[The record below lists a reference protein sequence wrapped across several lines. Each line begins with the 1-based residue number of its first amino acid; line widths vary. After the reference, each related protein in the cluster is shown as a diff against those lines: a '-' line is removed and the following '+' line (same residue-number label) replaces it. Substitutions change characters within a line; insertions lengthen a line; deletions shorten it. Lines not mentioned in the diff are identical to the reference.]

1 MSNIPAQADE
11 TAENSA
17 NISREIKFAAA
28 KKSTWV
34 SVWVNTLLSA
44 WQIVAGIFSYSQGL
58 IADGVHTLSDLIA
71 DFVVLIANRGSRK
84 APDEEHPYGH
94 FRYENVASL
103 VLGVLLLVVSG
114 GMLWTAGSRIMSPET
129 IPEVHSL
136 ALYVA
141 LLALLAK
148 EGLFRYMLHVARK
161 VKSNML
167 EANAWHARS
176 DAASSLVVAIGIS
189 GSLMGY
195 KILDPIA
202 ALVVGLFILR
212 MGVKFTLQSLQDLM
226 DRGAD
231 EETIAKITQSVMDTP
246 GVEGVHDLKT
256 RKSGDYLLV
265 DVHIEIDENLT
276 VKEGHDIAIA
286 AEMNIRRDPQVL
298 SVMTHIDPAQS
309 VRAGLTT

>member
-1 MSNIPAQADE
+1 MSNIPVHVDKITDE
-11 TAENSA
+11 TPVINQDM
-17 NISREIKFAAA
+17 KFAAA
-28 KKSTWV
+28 KKSTWI
-34 SVWVNTLLSA
+34 SVWVNAILSV
-44 WQIVAGIFSYSQGL
+44 WQIVIGVFSHSQGL
-58 IADGVHTLSDLIA
+58 IADGIHTLSDLIA
-71 DFVVLIANRGSRK
+71 DFVVLIANRGSSK

-103 VLGVLLLVVSG
+103 VLGVLLLVVGG

-129 IPEVHSL
+129 IPEVHSV

-148 EGLFRYMLHVARK
+148 EGLFRYMLYVARK

-176 DAASSLVVAIGIS
+176 DAASSLVVAIGIT
-189 GSLMGY
+189 GSLLGY
-195 KILDPIA
+195 RILDPIA
-202 ALVVGLFILR
+202 ALIVGLFILR
-212 MGVKFTLQSLQDLM
+212 MGIKFTLQSLQDLM

-231 EETIAKITQSVMDTP
+231 EETIAKITESVMATP
-246 GVEGVHDLKT
+246 GVEGIHDLKT

-265 DVHIEIDENLT
+265 DVHLEIDENLT
-276 VKEGHDIAIA
+276 VKEGHEIAIA